1 MPEAKTAV
9 SEEVPKLIANDQPN
23 SAGGRASGDGNR
35 GRTQRE
41 RGGVPGG
48 GDTRNPQED
57 SERSYEM
64 KAKADH
70 EAQAEAGHEKDEH
83 AVVAEEDSIRPKVA
97 AGPEPP
103 RHH

>member
-1 MPEAKTAV
+1 MQ
-9 SEEVPKLIANDQPN
+9 L
-23 SAGGRASGDGNR
+23 
-35 GRTQRE
+35 E

-57 SERSYEM
+57 SERSY
-64 KAKADH
+64 

-97 AGPEPP
+97 AGPELP